1 MKLTKKLV
9 AFDLETTG
17 LGENDKIVQIGLIII
32 EPNGDPTEKQRYI
45 NPQMPI
51 PKEAT
56 EVHGITDEMV
66 QNEPTFAQL
75 AKGLYSFFKDA
86 DILGHNSDRFDIPFL
101 SKEFA
106 KCGIEF
112 PPTDAN
118 LIDTLK
124 FEYVLNPNDLASL
137 YFRRTG
143 QVLEGAHDAM
153 NDIRATVAIFE
164 AQNTDGKTA
173 EEIDLL
179 CQGDKKRFDVAGKFY
194 IDANGDVCWA
204 FGQHIGKSIS
214 VTEKSY
220 MDWFLNKANPPL
232 QTKNKLEQHFQSLKK

>member
-1 MKLTKKLV
+1 MKPNKKLV

-32 EPNGDPTEKQRYI
+32 EPNGERTEKQRYI

-51 PKEAT
+51 PLEAT
-56 EVHGITDEMV
+56 AVHGITDEMV
-66 QNEPTFAQL
+66 ANEPTFAQL
-75 AKGLYSFFKDA
+75 AKGLFSFFKDA
-86 DILGHNSDRFDIPFL
+86 DILGHNSDNFDIPFL

-112 PPTDAN
+112 PPADAN

-124 FEYVLNPNDLASL
+124 FERLLNPNDLASL
-137 YFRRTG
+137 YLRRTG
-143 QVLEGAHDAM
+143 QTLEGAHDAM

-179 CQGDKKRFDVAGKFY
+179 CQGEKKRFDVAGKFY
-194 IDANGDVCWA
+194 IDANGDVCWN
-204 FGQHIGKSIS
+204 FGQHFGKPIS
-214 VTEKSY
+214 TDKSY
-220 MDWFLNKANPPL
+220 LNWFLTKGNPPL
-232 QTKNKLEQHFQSLKK
+232 QTKLKLEQHLNSK